1 MKKCF
6 ELIIEGR
13 VQGVGFRY
21 FACNNALKYN
31 INGYVRNMPDG
42 NVEIV
47 CSGEEQDLDK
57 FISKMKKGPSF
68 SYISSFKINELI
80 SNDYNFNSFDIKY

>member
-21 FACNNALKYN
+21 FAFNNALKHN
-31 INGYVRNMPDG
+31 ITGYVKNLPDG

-47 CSGEEQDLDK
+47 CSGEKQDLDK

-68 SYISSFKINELI
+68 SYISSFKINEL
-80 SNDYNFNSFDIKY
+80 SSDGYEFKNFEIRY